1 MRELD
6 HHDVVSLRNVLAF
19 TVLSHV
25 ADLIT
30 THFRDPGLRQEG
42 NPFYQFAEHL
52 GFEGWA
58 ALVITKVIMVGLLG
72 LGFWWYLSNRRDYL
86 PDKVVG
92 SSRALI
98 WYGMWDRRPYPRS
111 LFARLFN
118 LRKLAF
124 MALMLGG
131 VALPG
136 SGAAALF
143 ISVDNVSFALGH
155 GMPMKV
161 AFELLLATT
170 ITVCLWFGRAYWKY
184 YTVQVEEGHIT
195 DKDED

>member
-6 HHDVVSLRNVLAF
+6 HHDVSSLRNVLAF

-30 THFRDPGLRQEG
+30 TQFRDPELNHEG

-52 GFEGWA
+52 GFTGWA
-58 ALVITKVIMVGLLG
+58 ALVITKVVLVTVLG
-72 LGFWWYLSNRRDYL
+72 VAFAYYLRVRPDFL
-86 PDKVVG
+86 PNKVVA

-118 LRKLAF
+118 RRKFAF
-124 MALMLGG
+124 LGLMLAG
-131 VALPG
+131 VGLPG

-143 ISVDNVSFALGH
+143 ISIDNVSFAIGH
-155 GMPMKV
+155 GMPIRV

-170 ITVCLWFGRAYWKY
+170 IAVCLWFGRAYWKY
-184 YTVQVEEGHIT
+184 YTVRVKEGHIT
-195 DKDED
+195 DAE